1 MTKYANK
8 IYDIIKSS
16 RDHMAAEQILK
27 KLKEV
32 YPQVVLATVYNNLN
46 KLWASGEIRRISVNG
61 MPDRYDV
68 GDRHDHMV
76 CRNCGKLV
84 DVVLDDLT
92 EQLQKQVDMPILDYD
107 LKLLYICEECSKKLQ
122 EEDLKD

>member
-107 LKLLYICEECSKKLQ
+107 LKLLYICEEYSKKLQ